1 MFADTGRAGPTK
13 TARRQAGVDDLMT
26 PGGTAK
32 IALGANEPQ
41 RILVIK
47 LRYFGDV
54 LISTPVVTSL
64 RAAFPRAYLSMLVN
78 PGTEAMIAHNP
89 HLDEVLVVERSA
101 SSLRQLRFVLGL
113 RRRHF
118 DLVIDLTDGD
128 RAAILSRVTGAAIRV
143 GFNREDLWRGRLYT
157 HVVPLQQQ
165 PIPMIRQN
173 LMALDTLGIPV
184 VESTPLLRVRPAD
197 EAAAGAAL
205 DEMSIGLGEPFV
217 AVHPGARWWFK
228 SWPSQRFASLI
239 GYMQEKLGMKVVLLG
254 GNQEREIAK
263 AILEQLGSA
272 RRSLVG
278 RLGIL
283 ELAALLRRA
292 TLFVGNDNGPMHIAA
307 AMGTAVVGLFGPSD
321 PRVWGPAGQGHA
333 ILYKGIDC
341 RPCFPGGCRRGEG
354 NCMRLI
360 GLEEVIALVE
370 RLLEQSPKRRESP

>member
-47 LRYFGDV
+47 LRYLGDV

-118 DLVIDLTDGD
+118 DVVIDLTDGD

-143 GFNREDLWRGRLYT
+143 GFNREGLWRGRLYT

-165 PIPMIRQN
+165 PIPMTRQN

-184 VESTPLLRVRPAD
+184 VESTPLLRVRSAD

-205 DEMSIGLGEPFV
+205 DEMLIGPGEPFV

-228 SWPSQRFASLI
+228 SWPSERFASLI
-239 GYMQEKLGMKVVLLG
+239 DYMQEKLGMKAVLLG
-254 GNQEREIAK
+254 GNQEREIAE
-263 AILEQLGSA
+263 AILGRVGTEV
-272 RRSLVG
+272 RSLVG
-278 RLGIL
+278 RFGLL

-307 AMGTAVVGLFGPSD
+307 AVGTPVVGLFGPTD
-321 PRVWGPAGQGHA
+321 PKVWGPAGQGHA
-333 ILYKGIDC
+333 TVYKGIDC
-341 RPCFPGGCRRGEG
+341 RSCFPAGCRRGEE
-354 NCMRLI
+354 NCMQLI
-360 GLEEVIALVE
+360 ELEEVIPLVE
-370 RLLEQSPKRRESP
+370 RMLEELVKGTERP

>member
-1 MFADTGRAGPTK
+1 MV
-13 TARRQAGVDDLMT
+13 ARGLSSPR
-26 PGGTAK
+26 K
-32 IALGANEPQ
+32 
-41 RILVIK
+41 ILVIK
-47 LRYFGDV
+47 LRYLGDV
-54 LISTPVVTSL
+54 LLSTPVVASL
-64 RAAFPRAYLSMLVN
+64 RAAFPGAFLSMLVN
-78 PGTEAMIAHNP
+78 AGTEAMIAENP
-89 HLDEVLVVERSA
+89 HLDEVLVVVRSP
-101 SSLRQLRFVLGL
+101 SPLRQLRFALML

-118 DLVIDLTDGD
+118 DVVIDLTDGD
-128 RAAILSRVTGAAIRV
+128 RAAILSRVTGAVIRV
-143 GFNREDLWRGRLYT
+143 GFNREGLWRGRLYT

-165 PIPMIRQN
+165 PIPILRQN

-184 VESTPLLRVRPAD
+184 VESTPLLRVRPDD

-228 SWPSQRFASLI
+228 SWPSERFASLI
-239 GYMQEKLGMKVVLLG
+239 DYMQEKLGMKAVLLG
-254 GNQEREIAK
+254 GHQEREIAE

-307 AMGTAVVGLFGPSD
+307 AMGTAVVGLFGPTD

-341 RPCFPGGCRRGEG
+341 RPCFPGGCRRGQE
-354 NCMRLI
+354 NCMRRIELDD
-360 GLEEVIALVE
+360 VIPLVE
-370 RLLEQSPKRRESP
+370 KLLERPTEGAATQ

>member
-1 MFADTGRAGPTK
+1 MIVS
-13 TARRQAGVDDLMT
+13 GVS
-26 PGGTAK
+26 
-32 IALGANEPQ
+32 EPQ

-47 LRYFGDV
+47 LRYLGDV
-54 LISTPVVTSL
+54 LLSTPVVASL
-64 RAAFPRAYLSMLVN
+64 RAVFPGAFLSMLVN
-78 PGTEAMIAHNP
+78 PGTEAMVVANP
-89 HLDEVLVVERSA
+89 HLDEVVALERSA
-101 SSLRQLRFVLGL
+101 SAARQLRFALML

-118 DLVIDLTDGD
+118 DVVIDLTDGD

-143 GFNREDLWRGRLYT
+143 GFNREGLWRGRLYT

-165 PIPMIRQN
+165 PIPILRQN

-197 EAAAGAAL
+197 EATAGAAL
-205 DEMSIGLGEPFV
+205 DEMSIGPGEPFV

-228 SWPSQRFASLI
+228 SWPSERFAGLI
-239 GYMQEKLGMKVVLLG
+239 DYMQEKLGIKVVLLG
-254 GNQEREIAK
+254 GNQDREIAE

-278 RLGIL
+278 RLGVL

-307 AMGTAVVGLFGPSD
+307 AMGTPVVGLFGPSD

-333 ILYKGIDC
+333 VLYKGIDC
-341 RPCFPGGCRRGEG
+341 RPCFHGGCRRGEG

-360 GLEEVIALVE
+360 GLEEVSTLVE
-370 RLLEQSPKRRESP
+370 RLLEQSPKRREIP